1 MKQLILTI
9 ALLVSLQA
17 LADTRIVS
25 EDDGR
30 KQRYAR
36 VTANYNKC
44 VERVKRNYNPK
55 TDDAIASVAR
65 CRHWAIMTT
74 Y

>member
-1 MKQLILTI
+1 MKQVILTI
-9 ALLVSLQA
+9 TLMLSLS

-25 EDDGR
+25 EDNGR

-44 VERVKRNYNPK
+44 IERVKRDYNPK
-55 TDDAIASVAR
+55 TDDAIASIAR

-74 Y
+74 D

>member
-1 MKQLILTI
+1 MKQVILTI
-9 ALLVSLQA
+9 ALLVSA
-17 LADTRIVS
+17 TACSVER
-25 EDDGR
+25 ER

-44 VERVKRNYNPK
+44 VERVKRDYNPK
-55 TDDAIASVAR
+55 TDDAMASIAR

-74 Y
+74 D

>member
-1 MKQLILTI
+1 MKQVILTI

-17 LADTRIVS
+17 VADTSVER
-25 EDDGR
+25 EDGR

-44 VERVKRNYNPK
+44 VERVKRDYNPK
-55 TDDAIASVAR
+55 TDDAIASIAR

-74 Y
+74 D

>member
-1 MKQLILTI
+1 MKHVILTI
-9 ALLVSLQA
+9 ALMLSLA
-17 LADTRIVS
+17 VTRIVS

-44 VERVKRNYNPK
+44 VERVKQDYNP
-55 TDDAIASVAR
+55 DDAIASIAR

-74 Y
+74 D

>member
-1 MKQLILTI
+1 MKHVILTI
-9 ALLVSLQA
+9 ALMLS

-25 EDDGR
+25 EYDGR

-44 VERVKRNYNPK
+44 VERVKRNHNPK
-55 TDDAIASVAR
+55 TDDAIASIAR

>member
-1 MKQLILTI
+1 MKQVILTI
-9 ALLVSLQA
+9 ALMLMLSLA
-17 LADTRIVS
+17 VTRIVS

-30 KQRYAR
+30 KQRQAR

-44 VERVKRNYNPK
+44 IERVKRDYNPK
-55 TDDAIASVAR
+55 TDDAIASIAR

-74 Y
+74 D

>member
-1 MKQLILTI
+1 MKQVILTI
-9 ALLVSLQA
+9 ALLVSA
-17 LADTRIVS
+17 TACSDTSV
-25 EDDGR
+25 ER

-44 VERVKRNYNPK
+44 VERVKQDYNPN
-55 TDDAIASVAR
+55 TDDAMASIAR

-74 Y
+74 D

>member
-1 MKQLILTI
+1 MKLVILTLM
-9 ALLVSLQA
+9 LLSLA
-17 LADTRIVS
+17 VTRIVS

-44 VERVKRNYNPK
+44 VERVKQDSNPK
-55 TDDAIASVAR
+55 TDDAIASIAR

-74 Y
+74 D

>member
-1 MKQLILTI
+1 MKQVILTI
-9 ALLVSLQA
+9 TLMLSLS

-44 VERVKRNYNPK
+44 IERVKRDYNPK
-55 TDDAIASVAR
+55 TDDAIASIAR

-74 Y
+74 D

>member
-1 MKQLILTI
+1 ML
-9 ALLVSLQA
+9 S

-44 VERVKRNYNPK
+44 VERVKQDYNPK
-55 TDDAIASVAR
+55 I
-65 CRHWAIMTT
+65 
-74 Y
+74 

>member
-1 MKQLILTI
+1 MKQVILTI
-9 ALLVSLQA
+9 ALMLSLQA
-17 LADTRIVS
+17 VADTRVEREI
-25 EDDGR
+25 ER

-44 VERVKRNYNPK
+44 VERVKRDYNPK
-55 TDDAIASVAR
+55 TDDAMASIAR

-74 Y
+74 N

>member
-1 MKQLILTI
+1 MKLILTI
-9 ALLVSLQA
+9 ALMLSLA
-17 LADTRIVS
+17 VTHIVS

-44 VERVKRNYNPK
+44 VERVKQDSNP
-55 TDDAIASVAR
+55 DDAIASIAR

-74 Y
+74 D

>member
-1 MKQLILTI
+1 MKQVILTI
-9 ALLVSLQA
+9 TLMLS

-44 VERVKRNYNPK
+44 VERVKQDYNPK
-55 TDDAIASVAR
+55 I
-65 CRHWAIMTT
+65 
-74 Y
+74 

>member
-1 MKQLILTI
+1 MKQIILTL

-17 LADTRIVS
+17 LADTSVERK
-25 EDDGR
+25 EEER

-44 VERVKRNYNPK
+44 VERVKRGYNPK
-55 TDDAIASVAR
+55 TDDAIASIAR

>member
-1 MKQLILTI
+1 MKLVILTLM
-9 ALLVSLQA
+9 LLLFA
-17 LADTRIVS
+17 RIVS

-30 KQRYAR
+30 KQRYDR

-44 VERVKRNYNPK
+44 VERVKQDYNPK
-55 TDDAIASVAR
+55 TDDAIASIAR

-74 Y
+74 H

>member
-1 MKQLILTI
+1 MKQVILTI

-17 LADTRIVS
+17 VADTSVEREI
-25 EDDGR
+25 ER

-36 VTANYNKC
+36 VTAKYNKC
-44 VERVKRNYNPK
+44 VERVKRDYNPK
-55 TDDAIASVAR
+55 TDDAIASIAR

-74 Y
+74 D

>member
-1 MKQLILTI
+1 MKQVLLTL

-17 LADTRIVS
+17 LADTSVERK
-25 EDDGR
+25 EEER

-44 VERVKRNYNPK
+44 VERVKQGYNPK
-55 TDDAIASVAR
+55 TDDAIASIAR

-74 Y
+74 D

>member
-1 MKQLILTI
+1 MKLVILT
-9 ALLVSLQA
+9 LMLS

-30 KQRYAR
+30 RAR

-44 VERVKRNYNPK
+44 VERVKRDYNPK
-55 TDDAIASVAR
+55 TDDAIASIAR
-65 CRHWAIMTT
+65 CRHWAIMTSKDHIQT
-74 Y
+74 VNK

>member
-1 MKQLILTI
+1 MKQIVLTL
-9 ALLVSLQA
+9 ALLVSA
-17 LADTRIVS
+17 TACSGEREI
-25 EDDGR
+25 ER

-44 VERVKRNYNPK
+44 VERVKRDDNPK
-55 TDDAIASVAR
+55 TDDAIASIAR

-74 Y
+74 D

>member
-1 MKQLILTI
+1 MKQVILTL

-17 LADTRIVS
+17 LADTSVER
-25 EDDGR
+25 EEER

-44 VERVKRNYNPK
+44 VERVKREYNPK
-55 TDDAIASVAR
+55 TDAAIASIAR

-74 Y
+74 D

>member
-1 MKQLILTI
+1 MKHVILTI
-9 ALLVSLQA
+9 ALMLSLA
-17 LADTRIVS
+17 VVTRIVS

-30 KQRYAR
+30 KQRYTR

-44 VERVKRNYNPK
+44 VERVKQDYNPK
-55 TDDAIASVAR
+55 TDDAIALIAR

-74 Y
+74 D

>member
-1 MKQLILTI
+1 MKQVILTI
-9 ALLVSLQA
+9 TLMLSLS
-17 LADTRIVS
+17 LADTRIVR

-44 VERVKRNYNPK
+44 IERVKRDYNPK
-55 TDDAIASVAR
+55 TDDAIASIAR

-74 Y
+74 D

>member
-1 MKQLILTI
+1 MKQVILTI
-9 ALLVSLQA
+9 ALMLS

-25 EDDGR
+25 EDDER
-30 KQRYAR
+30 KQRYTR

-44 VERVKRNYNPK
+44 VKQDYNPK
-55 TDDAIASVAR
+55 TDDAIASIAR

-74 Y
+74 D

>member
-1 MKQLILTI
+1 MKQVILTI
-9 ALLVSLQA
+9 TLMLMLSLA
-17 LADTRIVS
+17 VTRIVS

-44 VERVKRNYNPK
+44 IERVKQDYNPK
-55 TDDAIASVAR
+55 TDDAIASIAR

-74 Y
+74 D

>member
-1 MKQLILTI
+1 MKQVILTI
-9 ALLVSLQA
+9 ALMLSLQA
-17 LADTRIVS
+17 VADTRVEREI
-25 EDDGR
+25 ER

-44 VERVKRNYNPK
+44 VERVKRDYNPK
-55 TDDAIASVAR
+55 TDDAIASIAR

-74 Y
+74 N

>member
-1 MKQLILTI
+1 MKQVILTI
-9 ALLVSLQA
+9 ALMLSLQA
-17 LADTRIVS
+17 VADTRVEREI
-25 EDDGR
+25 ER

-44 VERVKRNYNPK
+44 VERVKRDYNPK
-55 TDDAIASVAR
+55 TDDAMASIAR

-74 Y
+74 D

>member
-1 MKQLILTI
+1 MKLVILTLM
-9 ALLVSLQA
+9 LLSLA
-17 LADTRIVS
+17 RIVS

-44 VERVKRNYNPK
+44 VERVKRDYNPK
-55 TDDAIASVAR
+55 TDDAIASIAR

-74 Y
+74 D

>member
-1 MKQLILTI
+1 MKQIALTI

-17 LADTRIVS
+17 LADTSVER
-25 EDDGR
+25 EAKR

-44 VERVKRNYNPK
+44 VERVKRDYNPK
-55 TDDAIASVAR
+55 TDDAIASIAR

-74 Y
+74 D

>member
-1 MKQLILTI
+1 MKQVILTL

-17 LADTRIVS
+17 LADTSVER
-25 EDDGR
+25 EEER

-44 VERVKRNYNPK
+44 VERVKRNHNPK
-55 TDDAIASVAR
+55 TDDAIASIAR

>member
-1 MKQLILTI
+1 MKQVILT
-9 ALLVSLQA
+9 LMLSLS
-17 LADTRIVS
+17 LADTRIVR

-44 VERVKRNYNPK
+44 IERVKQDVKNPT
-55 TDDAIASVAR
+55 TDDAIASIAR

-74 Y
+74 D